1 MNPITDEK
9 SSDEVALN
17 PNHSHFVF
25 VGDEQDGLGA
35 EIDFRTQFEKAL
47 VDTSKMPMFIIVL
60 GGGPGTL
67 KTIINGLRC
76 NYLIA

>member
-1 MNPITDEK
+1 
-9 SSDEVALN
+9 
-17 PNHSHFVF
+17 